1 MVVEEVSLVAMVNH
15 HVVVTW
21 LVRRLPYHLLGVDGS
36 TGDVVVTTSQAGTDA
51 GDITVA
57 QSLAWANASSLT
69 LNADRDIT
77 VNSGVSISNTGSGNL
92 RFRADSAGTGTGT
105 VNLLGAANVD
115 YQNSTGQVS
124 IFYNPSSYA
133 TPTDYTGSVLTN
145 GAVSNQLT
153 AYMLVNNV
161 FDLQNLQ
168 QNLGGNYA
176 LGRPIDA
183 TITST
188 WNSV

>member
-1 MVVEEVSLVAMVNH
+1 MEEVSLVAMVNH